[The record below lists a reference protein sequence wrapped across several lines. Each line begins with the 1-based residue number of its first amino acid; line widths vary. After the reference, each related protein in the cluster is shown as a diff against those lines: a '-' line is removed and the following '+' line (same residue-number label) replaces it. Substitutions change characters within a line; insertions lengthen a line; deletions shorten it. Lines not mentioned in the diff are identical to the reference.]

1 VIAHAQKPG
10 VEIAGTVFSGLLLGA
25 LAHRHSSIL
34 PAWLLHLGC
43 STAVNLLC
51 LLP

>member
-1 VIAHAQKPG
+1 MEVA
-10 VEIAGTVFSGLLLGA
+10 VTVVSGLVLGA
-25 LAHRHSSIL
+25 LAHRHATIL

-43 STAVNLLC
+43 STAVNVLC